1 MSVVFI
7 MDVMSILLS
16 RYAPG
21 TNCSHLLR
29 GEPGQIVRLHF
40 EKMKISKKTPVIQ
53 DDPSD
58 CGERLILY
66 DSDWADPQRIVKA
79 FCSHFSEAKESTDF
93 VTRGRSLYISFVSPS
108 GSYSGSSIYY
118 WAIYDFHDASLD
130 GERVR

>member
-1 MSVVFI
+1 M
-7 MDVMSILLS
+7 L

-21 TNCSHLLR
+21 TNCSYLLR

-40 EKMKISKKTPVIQ
+40 EKMKISKKTPIK
-53 DDPSD
+53 DDVSD

-66 DSDWADPQRIVKA
+66 DSDWADPERIVKA
-79 FCSHFSEAKESTDF
+79 FCSHFSEAKENLDF
-93 VTRGRSLYISFVSPS
+93 VTSGRSLYISFVSPS

-130 GERVR
+130 GERIR